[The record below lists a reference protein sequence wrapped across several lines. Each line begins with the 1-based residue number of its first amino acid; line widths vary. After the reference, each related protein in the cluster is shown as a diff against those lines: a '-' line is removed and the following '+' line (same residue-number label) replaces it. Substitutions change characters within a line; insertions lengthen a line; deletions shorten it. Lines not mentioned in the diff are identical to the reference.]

1 MWTVAFLFAFQWQ
14 HSIAFQVPK
23 NAWHTL
29 VRTQSML
36 NSNHQQQ
43 TQIEQK
49 VPIAFKQLHRD
60 YSRVFKLTAS
70 TVVAFV
76 FSNAMNVGTIQSWQ
90 DINQIIQ
97 PPYAAARNLPTSN
110 GASGA
115 NRGTAATLAPIIKM
129 KKDIDTALAQLPNVQ
144 KCEATLSKVTNIE
157 KDFKKVFDEHSEG
170 ISYKQQFLDQ
180 NAFLVYYTKGFDGP
194 GRPSIEEEDS
204 ARSVRMLLLI
214 FSPAQLLYNFF
225 QRWFDTL
232 HVSAI
237 MTPVLF

>member
-1 MWTVAFLFAFQWQ
+1 MMWILAFLFAFYSQPL
-14 HSIAFQVPK
+14 IAFQIPK
-23 NAWHTL
+23 NALTTL

-36 NSNHQQQ
+36 NSNHQQEIK
-43 TQIEQK
+43 IEEE
-49 VPIAFKQLHRD
+49 VPDASKQLHRD
-60 YSRVFKLTAS
+60 SFGVFKLTAS

-76 FSNAMNVGTIQSWQ
+76 FSNALSVGTLQNWQ
-90 DINQIIQ
+90 DMSRVIQ

-129 KKDIDTALAQLPNVQ
+129 KNDIDTALAQLPDVQ
-144 KCEATLSKVTNIE
+144 KCEAILSRVSNIE
-157 KDFKKVFDEHSEG
+157 KDFKKIFDEHSEG

-204 ARSVRMLLLI
+204 ARSVKIKFLA
-214 FSPAQLLYNFF
+214 FPTTYLYSKFF
-225 QRWFDTL
+225 
-232 HVSAI
+232 
-237 MTPVLF
+237 